1 MNKHKTRLLAL
12 LGAGACLVS
21 SCNLA
26 SETATS
32 TDAELLARANAA
44 NNSVT
49 ATNTGT
55 TTPKTSTTTSTPST
69 APKTSSTTTTPKV
82 TTPAPAPAPAV
93 ANTNTS
99 LRSSGGVLTIPASLN
114 SRVVRVQVIHTRNGY
129 HPAFAVSGVQGAG
142 IANGFQWINYG
153 KNPSGVYNA
162 GKPLSAFPKGRLG
175 GALWLV
181 SGDRSPPFA
190 SDGNLVVAE

>member
-1 MNKHKTRLLAL
+1 MNKHLIRLLAL

-26 SETATS
+26 SESTTS

-49 ATNTGT
+49 ATNTGSS
-55 TTPKTSTTTSTPST
+55 TPKTTTTTTTTTTSS

-82 TTPAPAPAPAV
+82 TTPAAAPVV

-99 LRSSGGVLTIPASLN
+99 LRSSGGVLTIPAALN
-114 SRVVRVQVIHTRNGY
+114 ARVVRAQVIHTRNGY
-129 HPAFAVSGVQGAG
+129 HPAFDVSGAKGVGV
-142 IANGFQWINYG
+142 ANGFQWINFG
-153 KNPSGVYNA
+153 KTPSGVYNA
-162 GKPLSAFPKGRLG
+162 GKPLSAFPKGKLG

-190 SDGNLVVAE
+190 ADGNLVVSE